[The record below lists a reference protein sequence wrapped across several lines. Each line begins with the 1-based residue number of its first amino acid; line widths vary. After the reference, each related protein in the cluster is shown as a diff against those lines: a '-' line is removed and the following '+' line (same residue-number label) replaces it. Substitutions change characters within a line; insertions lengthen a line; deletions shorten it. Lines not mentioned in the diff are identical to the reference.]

1 MKKQLTNFI
10 LTIILA
16 IILSMFLPWYAV
28 MAAAFLSGAI
38 VSLKKAATFVVPF
51 LAIALFWIIN
61 AWSLSAPNDFT
72 LAKQIAVL
80 LPLEGNVTLLLL
92 VTGLIGGIAGGIAG
106 VFGNQ
111 VRAVFFSPKE

>member
-1 MKKQLTNFI
+1 MKKPLTNFF

-16 IILSMFLPWYAV
+16 IILSIFIPWYSV

-38 VSLKKAATFVVPF
+38 VSLKKAATFIVPF
-51 LAIALFWIIN
+51 LAIALLWIIN
-61 AWSLSAPNDFT
+61 AWLLSAPNDFV
-72 LAKQIAVL
+72 LAQQIATL

-92 VTGLIGGIAGGIAG
+92 VTGLIGGIAGGLSG

-111 VRAVFFSPKE
+111 VRAVFFSPK